1 MYDSKYSGYLL
12 ESGAMALE
20 TAMPIMLTW
29 QKSGKINQVL
39 SKTSGVT
46 EEELVLKITK
56 RLFFMI
62 IFMVMLNTPLKFLLQ
77 VKQHLSLV
85 RWSC

>member
-1 MYDSKYSGYLL
+1 
-12 ESGAMALE
+12 MALE

-46 EEELVLKITK
+46 EGELVLKITK